1 MLGKSGLLPNAANPT
16 RVLMN
21 SFVSAHP
28 SGYDVPDWPSSY
40 ARKLVTAIS
49 GGVFDL
55 LYPVLERDSVDDLG
69 ELV

>member
-1 MLGKSGLLPNAANPT
+1 VGEAKPFDISK
-16 RVLMN
+16 R
-21 SFVSAHP
+21 
-28 SGYDVPDWPSSY
+28 DVWDAFKSY

>member
-1 MLGKSGLLPNAANPT
+1 MVEQIEVLPD
-16 RVLMN
+16 
-21 SFVSAHP
+21 P
-28 SGYDVPDWPSSY
+28 SRMSY

>member
-1 MLGKSGLLPNAANPT
+1 LTCWPFFSHVNWTLRLPMPWDT
-16 RVLMN
+16 FTMGG
-21 SFVSAHP
+21 VS
-28 SGYDVPDWPSSY
+28 WSY